1 MQYVIACVKVSRP
14 TFSTRITKILVV
26 QKGMPPQEKCILVEQ
41 LYTAL
46 VQAGLFTVQA
56 EEHLESIAQLV
67 SALGSELVIQKE
79 KLSTKAASEE
89 EKLLGIEAMKAVA
102 PKLELAIQLLRNED
116 NDVAKETIK
125 FIQAYLDCLR
135 KAGEEPNK

>member
-1 MQYVIACVKVSRP
+1 
-14 TFSTRITKILVV
+14 
-26 QKGMPPQEKCILVEQ
+26 MPPKEKCILVEQ

-67 SALGSELVIQKE
+67 STLGNELVIQKE
-79 KLSTKAASEE
+79 KLCAKACSDE
-89 EKLLGIEAMKAVA
+89 EKQLGNEAMIAVA

-135 KAGEEPNK
+135 KAGEQPET

>member
-1 MQYVIACVKVSRP
+1 
-14 TFSTRITKILVV
+14 
-26 QKGMPPQEKCILVEQ
+26 MPPKEKCILVEQ

-67 SALGSELVIQKE
+67 STLGNELVIQKE
-79 KLSTKAASEE
+79 KLSAKACSDE
-89 EKLLGIEAMKAVA
+89 EKQLGNEAMIAVA

-135 KAGEEPNK
+135 KAGEQPEG